1 MKYRGEI
8 DGLRAVAVLSVV
20 FFHAGFPFF
29 RGGYV
34 GVDIFFVISG
44 YLITG
49 ILISDIE
56 AGRFS
61 IKSFYERRARRLLP
75 ALFFVSLISIPF
87 AVLLLPPSEFVSFS
101 RSLVATSLFYSN
113 FFFASDGGYFETAA
127 ELKPLLHTWS
137 LAVEE
142 QYYIVAPVFLIALW
156 KFGSSTV
163 LKATLVI
170 AFLSLCVAQVWS
182 TIDPVDNFF
191 LLPGRIWEISLG
203 AVVVLLSLKVDDRK
217 QSGFVAE
224 LASLC
229 GICLIVFSVLWFD
242 HDIPF
247 PSVYTLLPTSGAA
260 LVIAFARDGTMV
272 HRLLNTRALIWV
284 GLISYS
290 LYLWHQP
297 VLAFAR
303 YAQPIVGDIHVA
315 LLLILIACLAYL
327 TWKFVEEP
335 FRRNRD
341 IGRARVYSISL
352 IGIVFFACLG
362 TLVSRSVVGFGEAQ
376 MAKELSSSPA
386 IYTANMDERKFVRS
400 RVHLENMEPDVIV
413 LGSSRVMQIGS
424 HNLGT
429 DVLNLAVSGASVED
443 LVAIS
448 QMASKKF
455 EPSSILIGIDPWL
468 FNSKSKQNRWR
479 TLSAEY
485 RSGMQELGIMLGE
498 ALLSDG
504 RQAVDT
510 ENVVAQMYDYFNV
523 STFSAVDDEPEY
535 LSKIRRDGS
544 RVYDIYYA
552 NKDRLSVE
560 KGALEFASYAME
572 PFEFSD
578 QNRELLSRLISHL
591 SRRQRVTLVLSPYHP
606 ALYQF
611 MADHDRKFLNIE
623 KISRDLAAELNV
635 KLIGSYD
642 PKVAGCGADEF
653 YDGMHPKDSC
663 MEKVFASRL
672 M

>member
-29 RGGYV
+29 SGGYV

-44 YLITG
+44 YLITS

-56 AGRFS
+56 ADRFS
-61 IKSFYERRARRLLP
+61 IQSFYERRARRLLP
-75 ALFFVSLISIPF
+75 ALFLVLSITIPF
-87 AVLLLPPSEFVSFS
+87 ALLLLPPSEFVSFAK
-101 RSLVATSLFYSN
+101 SLVATSLFYSN

-142 QYYIVAPVFLIALW
+142 QYYIVAPIFLIVLW

-163 LKATLVI
+163 LKTTLVT
-170 AFLSLCVAQVWS
+170 ALLSLCVAQVWS

-203 AVVVLLSLKVDDRK
+203 AVVVMLARK
-217 QSGFVAE
+217 KGDWEHSGCVAG

-229 GICLIVFSVLWFD
+229 GICFIALSVVWFD
-242 HDIPF
+242 HTVPF
-247 PSVYTLLPTSGAA
+247 PSILTLLPTSGAA
-260 LVIAFARDGTMV
+260 LVIAFARQGTMV
-272 HRLLNTRALIWV
+272 HRLLSARPFVGV
-284 GLISYS
+284 GLVSYS

-297 VLAFAR
+297 VLSFAR

-315 LLLILIACLAYL
+315 LLLVLIACLAYL
-327 TWKFVEEP
+327 TWKFVEAP
-335 FRRNRD
+335 FRRKRD
-341 IGRARVYSISL
+341 FGRTHVYSISL

-362 TLVSRSVVGFGEAQ
+362 TLVSKSGVGFGETQ

-386 IYTANMDERKFVRS
+386 IYTANMDERQFVRS
-400 RVHLENMEPDVIV
+400 RIHMEKMKPDVIV
-413 LGSSRVMQIGS
+413 LGSSRVMQVGT
-424 HNLGT
+424 HNLGA

-448 QMASKKF
+448 NMASQKF

-468 FNSKSKQNRWR
+468 FNAKSEQNRWK
-479 TLSAEY
+479 TLKAEY
-485 RSGMQELGIMLGE
+485 LSGVQELGIT
-498 ALLSDG
+498 LSGTVSSDV
-504 RQAVDT
+504 RQNKDT
-510 ENVVAQMYDYFNV
+510 ESVIAQLYDYFNL
-523 STFSAVDDEPEY
+523 STFSAEDDKPEY
-535 LSKIRRDGS
+535 LSKIRHDGS
-544 RVYDIYYA
+544 RVYNIFYA
-552 NKDRLSVE
+552 NKDPLSVE
-560 KGALEFASYAME
+560 KGAMEFASYAMD

-578 QNRELLSRLISHL
+578 ENRQLLSRLISHL
-591 SRRQRVTLVLSPYHP
+591 SKRHKATLVLSPYHP

-611 MADHDRKFLNIE
+611 MADHDRKFLEIE

-635 KLIGSYD
+635 ELLGSYD
-642 PKVAGCGADEF
+642 PEVAGCAPDEF
-653 YDGMHPKDSC
+653 YDGMHPKESC
-663 MEKVFASRL
+663 MEKVFASQR